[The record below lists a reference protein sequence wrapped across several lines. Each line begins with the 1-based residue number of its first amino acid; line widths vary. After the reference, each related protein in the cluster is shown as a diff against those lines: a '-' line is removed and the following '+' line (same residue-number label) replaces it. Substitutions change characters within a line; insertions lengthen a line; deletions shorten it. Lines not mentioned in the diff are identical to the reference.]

1 MQEELAGE
9 MATETETTQASPFH
23 AHLCLDRLC
32 LGRLADRGPVRHP
45 RLERGLRLGRL
56 ALP

>member
-1 MQEELAGE
+1 MKQEELAGE

-32 LGRLADRGPVRHP
+32 LDRLADRGPASSMAFT
-45 RLERGLRLGRL
+45 LGI
-56 ALP
+56 